1 MCLYFMER
9 CFKGQ
14 KNKKDWLKVIL
25 RDSKI
30 CFENKIL
37 MKVSTLGT
45 SIYILGVY
53 SVTFDKCLFRYNPQL
68 YQNME
73 CFHH

>member
-1 MCLYFMER
+1 MCMYFMVR

-30 CFENKIL
+30 CFKNKIL

-53 SVTFDKCLFRYNPQL
+53 SVTFDKCLFRYNPHL